1 MEISYFGWV
10 RAAHFL
16 LYEVARCVTIVSE
29 VVTVNKR
36 EKLLEILKKYGI
48 EEIRHSADFN
58 PDEDEPSGTI
68 LIAGTKD
75 EMRSALNAIVNL
87 YVNFDHSDSTVPG
100 VYVTAQ
106 PVGSDLYESFVENCT
121 EVLNA
126 NI

>member
-1 MEISYFGWV
+1 MEINCFSWV
-10 RAAHFL
+10 RTTHFL
-16 LYEVARCVTIVSE
+16 LYEVARCVIIVSE
-29 VVTVNKR
+29 VVTVSKR
-36 EKLLEILKKYGI
+36 EKLLEIMKKYGI
-48 EEIRHSADFN
+48 EEIRHSVDFN
-58 PDEDEPSGTI
+58 PDEDEPVGTV

-87 YVNFDHSDSTVPG
+87 YVNFDHSDSAVSG

-106 PVGSDLYESFVENCT
+106 PVGSDLYESFAENCT